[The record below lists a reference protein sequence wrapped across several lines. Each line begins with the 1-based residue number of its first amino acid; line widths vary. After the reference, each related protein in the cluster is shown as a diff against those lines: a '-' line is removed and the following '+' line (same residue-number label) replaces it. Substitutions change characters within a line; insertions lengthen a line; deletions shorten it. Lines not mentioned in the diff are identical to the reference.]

1 MTYLKS
7 LKIYLNL
14 YDIKNSKMQL
24 NIYIKLF
31 RFIVIKIDP
40 LKVITENNN
49 SNWLYKINVY
59 VFAYKSM
66 YVCMMH
72 A

>member
-1 MTYLKS
+1 
-7 LKIYLNL
+7 
-14 YDIKNSKMQL
+14 MQL

-49 SNWLYKINVY
+49 SNLLYKINVY